1 MKILSQLIKA
11 INPLQVVGNTDIEIT
26 DVINDSRQARE
37 GVLFVAVKGVA
48 VDSHRFIGDVIA
60 AGARAVVCE
69 EMPATLSDDVTPCG
83 RHRHQRQDHDR
94 HTAL

>member
-37 GVLFVAVKGVA
+37 GVLFVRHKCCQLFYGAVG
-48 VDSHRFIGDVIA
+48 HG
-60 AGARAVVCE
+60 
-69 EMPATLSDDVTPCG
+69 
-83 RHRHQRQDHDR
+83 
-94 HTAL
+94 